1 MYLLLAILLSGLE
14 LLYEGL
20 KYRGKTRLSEFI
32 ELAFLI
38 LITML
43 SFFWLAGI
51 DPPDA
56 WSLNNPWDILKVFI
70 GYGLLRF
77 GYFDPV
83 MNKLQGLSWYYIG
96 NKSWDQLID
105 WLQDKIGMN
114 FFMFIRLC
122 SFIAGALVLLLVNN
136 EKYRVLW

>member
-14 LLYEGL
+14 LVYEGL
-20 KYRGKTRLSEFI
+20 KFKGKTRPSEFI

-38 LITML
+38 LVTVL

-51 DPPDA
+51 DAPEV
-56 WSLNNPWDILKVFI
+56 WKLYNPWDILKVFI

-77 GYFDPV
+77 GYFDPL
-83 MNKLQGLSWYYIG
+83 MNLIRGLEWDYTGNKAWDQFIRWLQGVIG
-96 NKSWDQLID
+96 T
-105 WLQDKIGMN
+105 N
-114 FFMFIRLC
+114 FFGFIRLC
-122 SFIAGALVLLLVNN
+122 SFIVGVLILIFVNN